1 MTEGEAS
8 SSPIRRIGRYALY
21 TEIASGGM
29 ATVYLGR
36 QRGQAGFA
44 RTVAIKRLHPQ
55 HAKEPDFVAMFLDEA
70 RLAARIRHPN
80 VVPTLDVVATE
91 GELFLVMEYVQG
103 ESLSKLLRGS
113 RQKKESPPTRVVAA
127 IVADVLHGLHAA
139 HEATSEK
146 GEPLGIVHRDV
157 SPHNVLVGTD
167 GVARVVDFGVA
178 KAAGRIQTTRE
189 GQLKGKIAYMAPE
202 QITGAATRKT
212 DVYAA
217 SVVLWEA
224 LTTKRLFTGE
234 NDANVMNQV
243 INSKIAPPSQH
254 VEGLDPAWD
263 EIVLRG
269 LERDEDKRWESAR
282 EMALAIESRLQL
294 ARATEVGAWVESLA
308 HESLARR
315 AAEVTAVESASDVE
329 VVPAEPE
336 AMSSGPSGASSRSH
350 VQIAKKADI
359 PLAQRPTVPD
369 APPGASESTGSKLS
383 AVSWPL
389 SMPPA
394 KARSRRALAILAA
407 CAIGA
412 VVVVALA
419 MRSSP
424 KPSAA
429 PAPAPGDV
437 APVTVQSSLPSPAPS
452 ATDTS
457 SAAASS
463 APPPPAATSSST
475 ASSVVVARPT
485 SRPPRPTRNSPPPA
499 TTKGTSLGSI
509 LDTRH

>member
-103 ESLSKLLRGS
+103 ESLARLLKAS
-113 RQKKESPPTRVVAA
+113 RHRKEDPPTRVVAA

-146 GEPLGIVHRDV
+146 GEPLGLVHRDV

-202 QITGAATRKT
+202 QITGVASRKT

-224 LTTKRLFTGE
+224 LTTRRLFTGE

-243 INSKIAPPSQH
+243 MNAKIAPPSQH
-254 VEGLDPAWD
+254 REGLEPVWD
-263 EIVLRG
+263 DIVLRG
-269 LERDEDKRWESAR
+269 LERDEEKRWASAR
-282 EMALAIESRLQL
+282 EMALEIESKLQL

-308 HESLARR
+308 HESLVRR
-315 AAEVTAVESASDVE
+315 AADVTAVESASDVE
-329 VVPAEPE
+329 LVPAEPE
-336 AMSSGPSGASSRSH
+336 SVGSAPSGSS
-350 VQIAKKADI
+350 
-359 PLAQRPTVPD
+359 LRPSVLEP
-369 APPGASESTGSKLS
+369 AAGAGESTGSKLS
-383 AVSWPL
+383 VVSSPL
-389 SMPPA
+389 SVAPGP
-394 KARSRRALAILAA
+394 KNRTRRT
-407 CAIGA
+407 
-412 VVVVALA
+412 VALVGAGAGVVGVLAWVAIA
-419 MRSSP
+419 MRSSSP
-424 KPSAA
+424 PPEAAKPAPSDIATI
-429 PAPAPGDV
+429 PAPA
-437 APVTVQSSLPSPAPS
+437 
-452 ATDTS
+452 
-457 SAAASS
+457 S
-463 APPPPAATSSST
+463 APPPPPAVLASSSAAAPASAPPLVTAAVAGAKPPSRPSRPAHGSPASPSAATK
-475 ASSVVVARPT
+475 
-485 SRPPRPTRNSPPPA
+485 SP
-499 TTKGTSLGSI
+499 SLGSL
-509 LDTRH
+509 LDTRR